1 MKSDNSISFFQ
12 NKIVNKKKLELLIS
26 EIFSWW
32 LNFLI
37 IICVMRLW
45 KNIDIGGSEFTS
57 DIILYSFFQFRL
69 TPSKDPGSE
78 SEIENSCNKEHDAA
92 SEEIGFYIK
101 AGYVTMEI
109 DDSEL
114 VEDSE
119 PGIDGVA
126 FSGDDKLSK
135 LSDFEEGSDDRD
147 NEYINRAPG
156 VENFC
161 YGEEMSL
168 QFEFHGD
175 HPE

>member
-1 MKSDNSISFFQ
+1 
-12 NKIVNKKKLELLIS
+12 
-26 EIFSWW
+26 
-32 LNFLI
+32 
-37 IICVMRLW
+37 
-45 KNIDIGGSEFTS
+45 
-57 DIILYSFFQFRL
+57 
-69 TPSKDPGSE
+69 
-78 SEIENSCNKEHDAA
+78 
-92 SEEIGFYIK
+92 
-101 AGYVTMEI
+101 MEI

-175 HPE
+175 HPEQAENSQKKQWEDESKQEVSYLNEKCSDAMWVSGIFWDFLSQIEQKKMIR